1 MNMKKIFA
9 AMAATAVSAGSLAA
23 MSFSANAADTLAKAA
38 LMGGFGTES
47 NWDLDKDNPTTAIID
62 GDAQYECV
70 WTVSEAT
77 STGTNFFI
85 TVSMQPVAGVDNF
98 NTSTFPNLSVTLDEV
113 WVDGTKL
120 SGYDASAAVDT
131 SYFENGMGSS
141 RIYLRG
147 DWASNST
154 KIIADDSTIE
164 SEIKVRFTVSGTG
177 AEGTSNVTADT
188 PVGNDSTTTTTT
200 PAGNNN
206 GGGNATT
213 TTTTGKSSNGGKSEN
228 STKTGDAGVG
238 IAVAAIAV
246 AGAAAFVVRKKD

>member
-9 AMAATAVSAGSLAA
+9 AMAATAISAGSLAA

-77 STGTNFFI
+77 STGSNFFI

-98 NTSTFPNLSVTLDEV
+98 NTATFPNLSVTLDEV

-154 KIIADDSTIE
+154 KIIADDTTIE

-177 AEGTSNVTADT
+177 FEGTSNVTPDVV
-188 PVGNDSTTTTTT
+188 VGDGTTTTT
-200 PAGNNN
+200 PAANN
-206 GGGNATT
+206 GGDNTTT
-213 TTTTGKSSNGGKSEN
+213 TTTTGKSSNGGTTES

-238 IAVAAIAV
+238 IAVASIAV
-246 AGAAAFVVRKKD
+246 AGAVAFVARKKD